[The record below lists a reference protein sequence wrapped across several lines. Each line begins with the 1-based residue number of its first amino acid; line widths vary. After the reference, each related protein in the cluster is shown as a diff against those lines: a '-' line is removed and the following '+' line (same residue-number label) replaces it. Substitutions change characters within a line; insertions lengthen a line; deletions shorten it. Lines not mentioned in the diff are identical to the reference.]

1 MQKPFSQAC
10 ENNKAPILSVLEQAF
25 AEAESVLEIGS
36 GTGQHAV
43 WFAGHL
49 PHLLWQPSDQEVN
62 LAGMQLWFDEAA
74 LANLLPPVALDV
86 TQPHW
91 PVRQTDAIFTANTLH
106 IMAWDAVQAFF
117 ARVPEVLAPGG
128 KLCVYGP
135 FNYNGAYT
143 SESNAHFDQWLA
155 EQCPVSAIRDFEHV
169 NRLAEEAGLS
179 LIADHAMP
187 ANNRLLEWQ
196 AIL

>member
-25 AEAESVLEIGS
+25 AEVKSVLEIGS

-43 WFAGHL
+43 WFARYL
-49 PHLLWQPSDQEVN
+49 PHLRWQPSDQEVN
-62 LAGMQLWFDEAA
+62 LAGMHLRFDEES
-74 LANLLPPVALDV
+74 LANLLPPVVLDV

-106 IMAWDAVQAFF
+106 IMAWDAVQALF
-117 ARVPEVLAPGG
+117 ARVPEVLVPGG

-135 FNYNGAYT
+135 FNYKGAYT
-143 SESNAHFDQWLA
+143 SESNARFDQWLA
-155 EQCPVSAIRDFEHV
+155 EQSPVSAIRDFDQV

-196 AIL
+196 ANL